1 MLDNSVERKLDCAG
15 ECAPLHAKI
24 ACDFSNAKIAGGT
37 LAGGTLA
44 GDFGNGVQ
52 SVVKIIEDPNEVHV
66 WRSCCLDMDSRALLF
81 FSQLLISLLVLG
93 FCVHGVV
100 VLDESNSQWQRM
112 TISLLCG
119 IWLPAPRVQK

>member
-1 MLDNSVERKLDCAG
+1 MLDNSVERKLECAG
-15 ECAPLHAKI
+15 ECALLHAKI

-37 LAGGTLA
+37 LAG
-44 GDFGNGVQ
+44 DFSNGVQ
-52 SVVKIIEDPNEVHV
+52 SVVKIIEDVNEVHV

>member
-1 MLDNSVERKLDCAG
+1 MLDNSVECKLDCAG
-15 ECAPLHAKI
+15 EAAPLR
-24 ACDFSNAKIAGGT
+24 AKIAGGT
-37 LAGGTLA
+37 
-44 GDFGNGVQ
+44 
-52 SVVKIIEDPNEVHV
+52 EDPNEVHV

>member
-24 ACDFSNAKIAGGT
+24 AGDFS
-37 LAGGTLA
+37 
-44 GDFGNGVQ
+44 NGVQ
-52 SVVKIIEDPNEVHV
+52 SVVKIIEDVNEVHV